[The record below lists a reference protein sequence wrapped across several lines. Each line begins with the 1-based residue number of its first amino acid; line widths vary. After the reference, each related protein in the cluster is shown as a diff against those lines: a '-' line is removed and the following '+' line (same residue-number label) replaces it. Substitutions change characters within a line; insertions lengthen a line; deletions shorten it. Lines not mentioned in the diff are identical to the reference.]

1 VGANK
6 TSRFFAAVVLAPLL
20 FFCHALKAIG
30 LPALGVLGSGFG
42 SFLHFLH
49 FRRKIVRSN
58 LELAFGQSLSRVAL
72 DELTK
77 TVYTNIGRTFLE
89 IARNFALTRED
100 MVHDL
105 QLDAADRSV
114 VDAAYARGKGIIF
127 ISAHIGNWE
136 VLATG
141 MAARG
146 LPLAAVVKKMNNAV
160 SQTLIERQRVSSG
173 LEVIYSGGTIEK
185 MRESLRRN
193 VGIGFMLDQNTTGP
207 KGIRCNFF
215 GVPAS
220 CIRALSKLVNE
231 SGAAVIPVCGFREA
245 DGRHRV
251 HLLPEITYIKCDDLP
266 AGSDERALREEWLN
280 SQRYQHAL
288 EELVRLHPE
297 QWLWIHRRWKASRKP
312 LESGS
317 EHREN
322 QIQGAR

>member
-1 VGANK
+1 MGAGK

-30 LPALGVLGSGFG
+30 LPALGVLGAALG

-58 LELAFGQSLSRVAL
+58 LELAFGASLSAEAL
-72 DELTK
+72 EQLTK
-77 TVYTNIGRTFLE
+77 TVYTNIGLTFLE
-89 IARNFALTRED
+89 IARNFSLTRED
-100 MVHDL
+100 MVRDL
-105 QLDAADRSV
+105 QLDPLDRAV
-114 VDAAYARGKGIIF
+114 VEAAYARGQGIIF

-136 VLATG
+136 LLATG

-146 LPLAAVVKKMNNAV
+146 LSLAAVVKKMNNAV
-160 SQTLIERQRVSSG
+160 SQALIERQRISSG

-185 MRESLRRN
+185 MREALRRN
-193 VGIGFMLDQNTTGP
+193 VGIGFMLDQNTTGK

-220 CIRALSKLVNE
+220 CIRALSKLVKE
-231 SGAAVIPVCGFREA
+231 SGAAVIPVCGFRES

-251 HLLPEITYIKCDDLP
+251 HLLPEINYIHCEELP
-266 AGSDERALREEWLN
+266 AGSEERALREEWVN

-288 EELVRLHPE
+288 EELVRIHPE
-297 QWLWIHRRWKASRKP
+297 QWLWIHRRWKASREP
-312 LESGS
+312 LASGS

-322 QIQGAR
+322 QLQGAR